1 MRLFRASTT
10 RIRPKPSTELS
21 RSTTQQPNTYA
32 RTNAWR
38 THIHRPSAAVMTRSG
53 QTAPELFIHK
63 RFGPRMRSILS
74 STGAVWI
81 TYNPDLVSSEDQARL
96 AQRVEGM
103 SYTLMSPYPTLDSPI
118 SLQSWG
124 RQLKLDNAADA
135 RIDQFVSALR
145 VNPNTYPE
153 VGATCSVPVTS
164 FDPNNPPPFDPH
176 HSGSVISHNRSGA
189 VASQQAP
196 PLRGVD
202 TYLPRERRSSS
213 TARRMVSRARLRS
226 PA

>member
-1 MRLFRASTT
+1 MNKQLRATVVVSAVLALASCANSLEGSPRPDASVPSIDNPDPSEAIDGVVTVDYPAAQHVRPNERVAYT
-10 RIRPKPSTELS
+10 YSPPFGGRHDSVWANCTGVVYPQAIRTE
-21 RSTTQQPNTYA
+21 
-32 RTNAWR
+32 NAV
-38 THIHRPSAAVMTRSG
+38 HSLEH
-53 QTAPELFIHK
+53 
-63 RFGPRMRSILS
+63 
-74 STGAVWI
+74 GAVWI

-164 FDPNNPPPFDPH
+164 FDPNNPPPFDPTTPDP
-176 HSGSVISHNRSGA
+176 SSPTTV
-189 VASQQAP
+189 P
-196 PLRGVD
+196 
-202 TYLPRERRSSS
+202 ER
-213 TARRMVSRARLRS
+213 
-226 PA
+226 

>member
-1 MRLFRASTT
+1 MCEFPR
-10 RIRPKPSTELS
+10 RI
-21 RSTTQQPNTYA
+21 
-32 RTNAWR
+32 
-38 THIHRPSAAVMTRSG
+38 
-53 QTAPELFIHK
+53 TAPDAFVPSIDNPDPSEAIDGVVTVDYPAAQHV
-63 RFGPRMRSILS
+63 RPNERVAYTYSPPFGGRHDSVWANCTGVVYPQAIRTENAVHSLEH
-74 STGAVWI
+74 GAVWI

-164 FDPNNPPPFDPH
+164 FDPNNPPPFDPTTPDP
-176 HSGSVISHNRSGA
+176 SSPTTV
-189 VASQQAP
+189 P
-196 PLRGVD
+196 
-202 TYLPRERRSSS
+202 ER
-213 TARRMVSRARLRS
+213 
-226 PA
+226 

>member
-74 STGAVWI
+74 STGPCGSR
-81 TYNPDLVSSEDQARL
+81 TTPTSSRARIRL
-96 AQRVEGM
+96 AWHSESRGM

-153 VGATCSVPVTS
+153 VGATCSVAGDELRPEQ
-164 FDPNNPPPFDPH
+164 PAALRPH

-189 VASQQAP
+189 VASQQA